1 MNVFNKIIIVLILI
15 AIVCISVVGI
25 FNSFVK
31 VFKWSDLVI
40 KLLNPDK
47 TINPYIS
54 ALVLLLVIILCIFL
68 FILEFYRRKSK
79 TAIVSAVRE
88 GTAMITLE
96 SAANQIKES
105 ISKISG
111 TADITVKVVP
121 KSNGVILNIYAKIC
135 SDCNVPDKMQE
146 IIKGAADFTVKKL
159 GIRVFKT
166 NLTIINLSNIQ
177 YEPASVNIEKSVV
190 KKEEPEVAE
199 KQNIN
204 LNSSN
209 SSYTQD
215 KSENEEDINNSNNEN
230 DPENKNNNLNS
241 NI

>member
-54 ALVLLLVIILCIFL
+54 ALVLLLVIIFCIFL

-111 TADITVKVVP
+111 AADITVKVLP

-159 GIRVFKT
+159 GIKVFKT

-177 YEPASVNIEKSVV
+177 YEPASVNIEKSAV
-190 KKEEPEVAE
+190 KKAEPEVAE

-204 LNSSN
+204 LNNSSN
-209 SSYTQD
+209 YSRG
-215 KSENEEDINNSNNEN
+215 KSENKEDINNSTDKN
-230 DPENKNNNLNS
+230 DTDNKNNNLNS
-241 NI
+241 DI

>member
-1 MNVFNKIIIVLILI
+1 MNIFNKIIVVLILI
-15 AIVCISVVGI
+15 AIICVSVVGI

-31 VFKWSDLVI
+31 VFKWSDLVN
-40 KLLNPDK
+40 KLINPDK
-47 TINPYIS
+47 IINPYIS
-54 ALVLLLVIILCIFL
+54 TLVLLLVIIFCIFL

-96 SAANQIKES
+96 SAASQIKES

-111 TADITVKVVP
+111 IADTTVKVTP

-177 YEPASVNIEKSVV
+177 YEPASVNIEKSAV

-204 LNSSN
+204 LNSSSN
-209 SSYTQD
+209 YSQG
-215 KSENEEDINNSNNEN
+215 KSENKEDINNNNNEN
-230 DPENKNNNLNS
+230 NTENKNNNLNS

>member
-47 TINPYIS
+47 TINHYIS
-54 ALVLLLVIILCIFL
+54 ALILLLVIIFCIFL
-68 FILEFYRRKSK
+68 FISEFYRRKSK

-111 TADITVKVVP
+111 AADIAVKVLP

-146 IIKGAADFTVKKL
+146 IIKGATDFTVKKL
-159 GIRVFKT
+159 GIKVFKT

-177 YEPASVNIEKSVV
+177 YEPESVNIEKSVV
-190 KKEEPEVAE
+190 KKAEPKVAE

-204 LNSSN
+204 LNSNSN
-209 SSYTQD
+209 YSQD
-215 KSENEEDINNSNNEN
+215 KSENKEDINNSTNKN
-230 DPENKNNNLNS
+230 DTDNKNNNLNS